1 MNKKQTLIA
10 LSTTALGTIIY
21 NVLKPVKSDVQA
33 ISNFDIDQY
42 LGKWYEIARLD
53 FYWEKNLKN
62 VVAEYRKDTSGRIQV
77 INKGVDITNNQL
89 KIKTGKAKFKF
100 PDDKNIGALKVS
112 FFGPFYSG
120 YHVMA
125 IDEGYK
131 YALVFGDNT
140 DYMWILSREKDI
152 PKKVVEGF
160 LKTAQMAGYAT
171 ENLVWTVQEDS

>member
-10 LSTTALGTIIY
+10 LSATALGAVIY
-21 NVLKPVKSDVQA
+21 NALKPVKSNVQA
-33 ISNFDIDQY
+33 ISNFDLDQY

-53 FYWEKNLKN
+53 FFWEKNLKN
-62 VVAEYRKDTSGRIQV
+62 VVAEYRKDTNGRIQV
-77 INKGVDITNNQL
+77 INKGVDITSNQL
-89 KIKTGKAKFKF
+89 KIKTGKAKFKGN
-100 PDDKNIGALKVS
+100 KNIGALKVS

-125 IDEGYK
+125 VDEGYK

-152 PKKVVEGF
+152 PKKIVDGF
-160 LKTAQMAGYAT
+160 LKTAEMAGYVT
-171 ENLVWTVQEDS
+171 DDLVWTVQEDS